1 MAAFLDDFFFIMNQ
15 SKASDSKLTLFEVM
29 LEFVRAAVLNR
40 IPAVPQYFVIDWDK
54 LMDISVEQ
62 GVLAWVWDG
71 VCMLPNDQQPPRMY
85 RINFGMSAQKVWDT
99 YEKQWMVLKE
109 IITRCEQSKIRLLLL
124 KGIGLSI
131 LYPKPQS
138 RSCGDIDLYP
148 FEDFNKFNLLFQ
160 DNLKEREGK
169 HTIFYFDDVMV
180 ENDKELLN
188 SDMR

>member
-1 MAAFLDDFFFIMNQ
+1 MKQ

-40 IPAVPQYFVIDWDK
+40 IPAVPQYLVIDWDK

-85 RINFGMSAQKVWDT
+85 RINFGMSAQKVWDM
-99 YEKQWMVLKE
+99 YEKQWIVLKE

-124 KGIGLSI
+124 KGIGLSVM
-131 LYPKPQS
+131 YPKPQS
-138 RSCGDIDLYP
+138 RSCGDIDIYP
-148 FEDFNKFNLLFQ
+148 FEDFDKFNLLFQ
-160 DNLKEREGK
+160 DNLKK
-169 HTIFYFDDVMV
+169 TYDF
-180 ENDKELLN
+180 LL
-188 SDMR
+188 